1 MIDFEII
8 QSVHTGLQSQSKYDI
23 VLSNDTVYNA
33 ETISLYDFE
42 VTYKKKRYTCKLHSE
57 TFTKDR
63 YLHIFDR
70 NKNDIGG
77 ITGTND
83 RAGMIFKNTMYSI
96 YRVGMKNEGIYWPVY
111 KRYDTSGEAQ
121 VGVIHKDNFTAKML
135 DRYDCHCLYK
145 EDILPIVI
153 FGLYT
158 DMLEYSNIGK
168 KGGFG
173 FTVEYEYV
181 WGKELLEKHNP
192 NFYSKR
198 Y

>member
-1 MIDFEII
+1 MIDFDIV
-8 QSVHTGLQSQSKYDI
+8 QSVHTGLQSQAKYDI
-23 VLSNDTVYNA
+23 FLDKDMIYKA
-33 ETISLYDFE
+33 KALSLYSFE
-42 VTYKKKRYTCKLHSE
+42 VIYKNKKYKCELHTE
-57 TFTKDR
+57 TLIKDR

-77 ITGTND
+77 ITDTKD
-83 RAGMIFKNTMYSI
+83 RAIIIFKNTMYSI
-96 YRVGMKNEGIYWPVY
+96 YRVGMKKEGIYWPVY

-135 DRYDCHCLYK
+135 DRYDCHCLYE

-158 DMLEYSNIGK
+158 DMLEYNNRGK
-168 KGGFG
+168 KSSG

-181 WGKELLEKHNP
+181 WDKELLEKHNP
-192 NFYSKR
+192 NFYSKK